1 MTEEPSGG
9 KRTDVRTDGPG
20 SIAIGSL
27 VMKLALGDRAR
38 SAWNWVPCVLVLA
51 LTVWA
56 FVLVPDGPASETAI
70 VALLC
75 LLPLA
80 FAFWR
85 ATWGVRLDVRA
96 LAAVSWLS
104 VLCALTGVYWADH
117 IVDHGSLDV
126 THRRVLI
133 PKGEATPGDVLKLT
147 FDTPADRDRVSITLD
162 AASAARGVG
171 VCGLETTFTIR
182 PSAGGDADR
191 HTGIEPGTAV
201 DLPYDDGHGPILVT
215 VDSGQGCRLDITVTK
230 AVLHG

>member
-56 FVLVPDGPASETAI
+56 FVLVPDGPAPETA
-70 VALLC
+70 VVVVCC

-80 FAFWR
+80 LAFWR
-85 ATWGVRLDVRA
+85 ATWGIGPSIRA
-96 LAAVSWLS
+96 RAAVSWLS
-104 VLCALTGVYWADH
+104 VLCALFSVYWADRLG
-117 IVDHGSLDV
+117 DHGSLDV
-126 THRRVLI
+126 THLHVLS
-133 PKGEATPGDVLKLT
+133 PPGTASPGDELELVIKS
-147 FDTPADRDRVSITLD
+147 PADRDRISVTLD
-162 AASAARGVG
+162 AANTARGTG

-182 PSAGGDADR
+182 PTAGSGKDR
-191 HTGIEPGTAV
+191 HTAIEPGTTV
-201 DLPYDDGHGPILVT
+201 DLPYDGDHRPILVKINS
-215 VDSGQGCRLDITVTK
+215 DQGCLLDISVTK